1 MISRRIIRI
10 KVLQTLYAYYSS
22 PEKSINNS
30 EKELLLGIQK
40 TFELYHYILDLSLEI
55 VKFAEEKINMR
66 LKKFRP
72 TEEELNPNKKFINNR
87 LVWQLKENKKLNL
100 YIEQKKLTWV
110 DHPELIS
117 ELYKRMV
124 ESDFYNAYMASK
136 ESSYSEDKKFM
147 EKLFNKV
154 ILTCEE
160 LYEIL
165 EEKSIYWNDDI
176 EFVISMIVKTF
187 KRFSESSDSSQ
198 ELMPLFK
205 DEEDR
210 QFMIDLFRKSIIN
223 HKELRDLIDLHS
235 RNWELDRIAFMDIL
249 IMQLA
254 LCEFLEFPSIPT
266 KVSMN
271 EYIEISKYYST
282 DKSRN
287 FINGILDKGLKDL
300 KKDGKISKA
309 GRGLVGE
316 A

>member
-1 MISRRIIRI
+1 M
-10 KVLQTLYAYYSS
+10 
-22 PEKSINNS
+22 
-30 EKELLLGIQK
+30 
-40 TFELYHYILDLSLEI
+40 D
-55 VKFAEEKINMR
+55 
-66 LKKFRP
+66 
-72 TEEELNPNKKFINNR
+72 
-87 LVWQLKENKKLNL
+87 
-100 YIEQKKLTWV
+100 
-110 DHPELIS
+110 
-117 ELYKRMV
+117 
-124 ESDFYNAYMASK
+124 
-136 ESSYSEDKKFM
+136 
-147 EKLFNKV
+147 KLFNKI

-160 LYEIL
+160 LYEVL

-176 EFVISMIVKTF
+176 EFVISMIIKTF
-187 KRFSESSDSSQ
+187 KKFTESSDSGQ

-223 HKELRDLIDLHS
+223 HEELRDLIDVHS

-254 LCEFLEFPSIPT
+254 LCEFLNFPSIPT

-300 KKDGKISKA
+300 KIAGKISKA